1 MKHIEMIVLSLLLV
15 TRGGVTMAQ
24 TDSMNVKNDSITWRF
39 GSLKSSVKKT
49 EHSIENDDVVG
60 GITKG
65 Q

>member
-1 MKHIEMIVLSLLLV
+1 MKHIGMIVLSLLLAA
-15 TRGGVTMAQ
+15 RGGVTMAQ

>member
-39 GSLKSSVKKT
+39 GSLKTSVKKT
-49 EHSIENDDVVG
+49 EHSIDNDDVVG

>member
-1 MKHIEMIVLSLLLV
+1 MIVLSLLLV

>member
-1 MKHIEMIVLSLLLV
+1 MKHIEMIVLSLLLAA
-15 TRGGVTMAQ
+15 RGGVTMAQ

-39 GSLKSSVKKT
+39 GSLKSSFKKT